1 MHDLPNEPINV
12 GYTSEI
18 FFSQNRGGISR
29 LFSSLIQQYYSDKS
43 FGIQAN
49 LMFANSAN
57 KHLGEANPSIIKN
70 DMSYILNSIRLTS
83 GLGAIKLRNL
93 IISHASGSKNI
104 NRDVDII
111 HLTGFAPL
119 KEDSLV
125 DRPIVITVHDLIPL
139 RYPEHFKYFNPQP
152 GLKKIISQSSLIIV
166 PSFDTKNACEEFFGD
181 SLNLTVIPH
190 GVNHAVFNTFEEEKP
205 SEDFL
210 FPYIL
215 FVGKRHKYK
224 QFKILVDAIG
234 ILRNRNLDIGL
245 IAIGGE
251 KLLSREISQ
260 IHTSVPPNRFKKLN
274 PNDTELASLYRNALT
289 FCFPSEAEGFGLP
302 TLEAMS
308 SGCTCVL
315 TDIPIFREITSNT
328 GVFFQKGDSESLAMS
343 IEKII
348 TDSELKRNL
357 ISDGL
362 RIAKEFSWQKAAKQH
377 SIAYRNILN

>member
-1 MHDLPNEPINV
+1 
-12 GYTSEI
+12 
-18 FFSQNRGGISR
+18 
-29 LFSSLIQQYYSDKS
+29 
-43 FGIQAN
+43 
-49 LMFANSAN
+49 MFTNSAN
-57 KHLGEANPSIIKN
+57 KHLGEVNPSMIKN
-70 DMSYILNSIRLTS
+70 DKSYILNLIRLTS

-93 IISHASGSKNI
+93 IISNASGSKNI
-104 NRDVDII
+104 NRNVNIM
-111 HLTGFAPL
+111 HFTGFAPL
-119 KEDSLV
+119 KEDLLV
-125 DRPIVITVHDLIPL
+125 DVPTVITVHDLIPL
-139 RYPEHFKYFNPQP
+139 KYPEHFQYFNPQP
-152 GLKKIISQSSLIIV
+152 GLKKIITKSSLIIV

-190 GVNHAVFNTFEEEKP
+190 GVNHAVFNTLEEERL
-205 SEDFL
+205 SADIQY
-210 FPYIL
+210 PYIL

-224 QFKILVDAIG
+224 QFKILVEAIR

-245 IAIGGE
+245 ITIGGE

-260 IHTSVPPNRFKKLN
+260 IHTSVPPDRFKKLN
-274 PNDTELASLYRNALT
+274 PSDSELANLYRNALT

-328 GVFFQKGDSESLAMS
+328 GVFFQKGNSESLSMS

-348 TDSELKRNL
+348 TDNELKNNL

-362 RIAKEFSWQKAAKQH
+362 RIAKGFSWEKAAEQH
-377 SIAYRNILN
+377 SIAYRNITH